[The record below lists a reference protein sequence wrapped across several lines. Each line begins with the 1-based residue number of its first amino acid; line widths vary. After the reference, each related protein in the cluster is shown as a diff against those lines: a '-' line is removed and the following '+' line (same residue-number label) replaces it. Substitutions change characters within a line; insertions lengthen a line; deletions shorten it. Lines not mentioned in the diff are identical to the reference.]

1 MGASP
6 ARRQQ
11 IQARRSEVV
20 TLVKAGLSHRE
31 IAERLG
37 VPVGRVNFDILT
49 LQTANVLPTSVPPSA
64 RRRQILHR
72 LRRGSQSVPLLAVRL
87 QVARSTIEGDL
98 RALVAAG
105 KLTPEAA
112 HAVRKRGKP
121 RRKPSRPSKFDRLE
135 LADLRREAV
144 ALLTRK
150 GWTAERIGSALDITP
165 TRVKQI
171 RQENRAVAAEA
182 RRVKAEAARVE
193 GELDGWL
200 EGEE

>member
-1 MGASP
+1 
-6 ARRQQ
+6 
-11 IQARRSEVV
+11 
-20 TLVKAGLSHRE
+20 
-31 IAERLG
+31 
-37 VPVGRVNFDILT
+37 
-49 LQTANVLPTSVPPSA
+49 
-64 RRRQILHR
+64 
-72 LRRGSQSVPLLAVRL
+72 
-87 QVARSTIEGDL
+87 
-98 RALVAAG
+98 
-105 KLTPEAA
+105 
-112 HAVRKRGKP
+112 
-121 RRKPSRPSKFDRLE
+121 
-135 LADLRREAV
+135 V